1 MLALLCAY
9 LLTATHA
16 SEAWTN
22 PDPQD
27 PGFGMEEQIR
37 DMHAKVTEIWQ
48 EMKQRRAAKRDSK
61 CDRSYPA
68 VRVMPGDD
76 MWQGSGGGGVAGHL
90 HVGFTLEITSLV

>member
-1 MLALLCAY
+1 MSGKKSAGGPPRVILAKHGTFWSAPCPP
-9 LLTATHA
+9 
-16 SEAWTN
+16 SE
-22 PDPQD
+22 
-27 PGFGMEEQIR
+27 
-37 DMHAKVTEIWQ
+37 
-48 EMKQRRAAKRDSK
+48 RDSK